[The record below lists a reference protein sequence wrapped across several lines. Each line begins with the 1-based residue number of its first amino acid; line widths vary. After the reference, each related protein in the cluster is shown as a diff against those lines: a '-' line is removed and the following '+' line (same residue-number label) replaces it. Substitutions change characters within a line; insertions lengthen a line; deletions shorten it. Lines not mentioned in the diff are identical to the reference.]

1 MISKPHVARISTDF
15 VAFRAAVCSYPPW
28 NGWYW
33 ATLMNAS
40 KTASTTQSGPL
51 WDHASI
57 SPVIN
62 GSESAKDAIYW
73 SRLVCVE
80 NRGIS
85 LFEIV
90 LHCVLVFRHL

>member
-1 MISKPHVARISTDF
+1 MK
-15 VAFRAAVCSYPPW
+15 
-28 NGWYW
+28 
-33 ATLMNAS
+33 AS

-51 WDHASI
+51 WEHAPI
-57 SPVIN
+57 SPLIN

-85 LFEIV
+85 LFEISKNFT
-90 LHCVLVFRHL
+90 LGANCVLTLCKVLISFTITLEGRL